1 MADFNTNH
9 REELVISRVGVG
21 FDFKEENDFS
31 KYFALRVALAWAL
44 NTPCLPLESPDWERK
59 RLEGERSKEYHLEQ
73 ITGKGKDKKEDFDLL
88 IRAMLYIKH
97 KEELDRDKKD
107 IFSDEKEYLKILSR
121 YIQRGLYELDNSYKS
136 RDCFYQWCLD
146 NLHLSLKQEEQ
157 TKENPKN
164 NDVGYFPKLQDY
176 FKKQG
181 IGIKLVN
188 EEDSYRHHICKIELL
203 DSAKIQAF
211 KNKSQYLDDELG
223 QSIYIEQ
230 VKGISRTYSIQIPKP
245 KEQWRELG
253 LSEFKQGLEELNKH
267 NYALGIFTGMSVDKK
282 PFCFD
287 LKTTPHLLVAGQTGG
302 GKSMLLKNILL
313 CLLRNQNVEISII
326 DPKAGASFAEFKD
339 IKNIEIFTPQ
349 KANECV
355 EKFIEEM
362 ESRYERKSKGESFES
377 MPYRVLIVDE
387 LNDLIKQN
395 KDIETNL
402 IRLAQKA
409 REARIHLVLAT
420 QRPDSAT
427 LSGSLR
433 SNVPSRIALRVQ
445 KSTESKI
452 ILDEIGAEKL
462 TGNGDML
469 IKLGDSSSLQ
479 RIIGI
484 YIIEEEIYNQLQAM
498 LDRFQN

>member
-1 MADFNTNH
+1 MT
-9 REELVISRVGVG
+9 E
-21 FDFKEENDFS
+21 
-31 KYFALRVALAWAL
+31 
-44 NTPCLPLESPDWERK
+44 T
-59 RLEGERSKEYHLEQ
+59 
-73 ITGKGKDKKEDFDLL
+73 
-88 IRAMLYIKH
+88 
-97 KEELDRDKKD
+97 KKD

-121 YIQRGLYELDNSYKS
+121 YIQRGLYELDNTYKS
-136 RDCFYQWCLD
+136 SDCFYQWCLD

-157 TKENPKN
+157 IKENSKN

-181 IGIKLVN
+181 IGIRLMN

-211 KNKSQYLDDELG
+211 KTKSQYLDDELG

-230 VKGISRTYSIQIPKP
+230 VKGISRTYSVQIPKP
-245 KEQWRELG
+245 KEQWRKLG
-253 LSEFKQGLEELNKH
+253 LHELKQGLEELSKH
-267 NYALGIFTGMSVDKK
+267 DYALGIFAGMSVEKES
-282 PFCFD
+282 FCFD

-313 CLLRNQNVEISII
+313 CLLRHQNIEISII
-326 DPKAGASFAEFKD
+326 DPKAGASFAEFTQ
-339 IKNIEIFTPQ
+339 IKNLEILGTD
-349 KANECV
+349 KAGDITESFV
-355 EKFIEEM
+355 LEM
-362 ESRYERKSKGESFES
+362 ESRYVRKSKGESFES

-387 LNDLIKQN
+387 LSDLIKQN
-395 KDIETNL
+395 KDIETHL

-433 SNVPSRIALRVQ
+433 SNVPSRIALKVQ

-484 YIIEEEIYNQLQAM
+484 YLTEEEIHNQLQVM
-498 LDRFQN
+498 L

>member
-9 REELVISRVGVG
+9 REELVISRVGEG
-21 FDFKEENDFS
+21 FDFKEESDFS

-44 NTPCLPLESPDWERK
+44 NAPCLPLESPDWERK
-59 RLEGERSKEYHLEQ
+59 RLEGERGKEYHLEQ

-97 KEELDRDKKD
+97 KDELDREKKD

-121 YIQRGLYELDNSYKS
+121 YIQRGLYELDNTYKS
-136 RDCFYQWCLD
+136 SDCFYQWCLD

-164 NDVGYFPKLQDY
+164 NEVGYFPKLQEY

-181 IGIKLVN
+181 IGIRLMN

-211 KNKSQYLDDELG
+211 KAKSQYLDDELG
-223 QSIYIEQ
+223 ANIYIEQ
-230 VKGISRTYSIQIPKP
+230 VKGISRTYSIQIPKL
-245 KEQWRELG
+245 KEQWRTLG
-253 LSEFKQGLEELNKH
+253 LSELKQGLEELSKH
-267 NYALGIFTGMSVDKK
+267 NYALGIFAGMSVQKE

-287 LKTTPHLLVAGQTGG
+287 LKTAPHLLVAGQTGG

-313 CLLRNQNVEISII
+313 CLLRHQNIEISII
-326 DPKAGASFAEFKD
+326 DPKAGASFAEFTQ
-339 IKNIEIFTPQ
+339 IKNLEILGTD
-349 KANECV
+349 KAGDITEFFV
-355 EKFIEEM
+355 LEM

-377 MPYRVLIVDE
+377 MPYRVLIIDE
-387 LNDLIKQN
+387 LSDLIKQN
-395 KDIETNL
+395 KDIETHL

-427 LSGSLR
+427 LRGSLR
-433 SNVPSRIALRVQ
+433 SNVPSRIALKVQ

-484 YIIEEEIYNQLQAM
+484 YLTEEEIHNQLQTM
-498 LDRFQN
+498 LSQSHS

>member
-9 REELVISRVGVG
+9 REELVISRVGEG
-21 FDFKEENDFS
+21 FDFKEESDFS

-44 NTPCLPLESPDWERK
+44 NAPCLPLESPDWERK
-59 RLEGERSKEYHLEQ
+59 RLEGERGKEYHLEQ

-121 YIQRGLYELDNSYKS
+121 YIQRGLYELDNTYKS
-136 RDCFYQWCLD
+136 SDCFYQWCLD

-157 TKENPKN
+157 IKENPKN

-181 IGIKLVN
+181 IGIRLVN
-188 EEDSYRHHICKIELL
+188 EEDSYRHYICKIELL

-223 QSIYIEQ
+223 ESIYIEQ
-230 VKGISRTYSIQIPKP
+230 VKSMMRTYSIQIPKP
-245 KEQWRELG
+245 KEQWHSLG

-267 NYALGIFTGMSVDKK
+267 DYALGVFAGMSVDKK

-302 GKSMLLKNILL
+302 GKSMLFKNILL

-326 DPKAGASFAEFKD
+326 DPKAGASFAEFTQ
-339 IKNIEIFTPQ
+339 IKNLEILNTD
-349 KANECV
+349 KAGEITESFV
-355 EKFIEEM
+355 LEM
-362 ESRYERKSKGESFES
+362 ESRYERKSKGESFED
-377 MPYRVLIVDE
+377 MPYRVLIIDE
-387 LNDLIKQN
+387 LSDLIKQN
-395 KDIETNL
+395 KDIETHL

-433 SNVPSRIALRVQ
+433 SNVPSRIALKVQ

-484 YIIEEEIYNQLQAM
+484 YLTEEEIQKQLNK
-498 LDRFQN
+498 LN

>member
-1 MADFNTNH
+1 MADFNTNK
-9 REELVISRVGVG
+9 REELVIEKVKKGLG
-21 FDFKEENDFS
+21 FEENEFA
-31 KYFALRVALAWAL
+31 KYNVLRIALALAL
-44 NTPCLPLESPDWERK
+44 NSPKFSLDSSFWAQK
-59 RLEGERSKEYHLEQ
+59 RLDGEKDKEYHLEQ
-73 ITGKGKDKKEDFDLL
+73 ITGKGKDEKEDFDLL
-88 IRAMLYIKH
+88 IRSMLYIKH
-97 KEELDRDKKD
+97 KDELDREKKD
-107 IFSDEKEYLKILSR
+107 IFSDEKEYLRILSR
-121 YIQRGLYELDNSYKS
+121 YIQRGLYELDNTYKS
-136 RDCFYQWCLD
+136 SDCFYQWCLD
-146 NLHLSLKQEEQ
+146 NLHLSSKQEQ

-164 NDVGYFPKLQDY
+164 NDVGYFPKLQEY

-181 IGIKLVN
+181 IGIRLMN

-211 KNKSQYLDDELG
+211 KTKSPYLDDELG

-245 KEQWRELG
+245 KEQWQKLG
-253 LSEFKQGLEELNKH
+253 LSELKQGLEELNKH
-267 NYALGIFTGMSVDKK
+267 DDALGIFAGMSVEKE

-313 CLLRNQNVEISII
+313 CLLRHQNVEISII
-326 DPKAGASFAEFKD
+326 DPKAGASFAEFTQ
-339 IKNIEIFTPQ
+339 IKNLEILGTDKAGERIESF
-349 KANECV
+349 V
-355 EKFIEEM
+355 LEM

-387 LNDLIKQN
+387 LSDLIKQN
-395 KDIETNL
+395 KEIEPHL

-433 SNVPSRIALRVQ
+433 SNVPSRIALKVQ

-452 ILDEIGAEKL
+452 ILDEAGAEKL
-462 TGNGDML
+462 TGYGDML

-484 YIIEEEIYNQLQAM
+484 YLTEEEIQKQLQTM
-498 LDRFQN
+498 L

>member
-1 MADFNTNH
+1 MADFNTNK
-9 REELVISRVGVG
+9 REELVIEKVKKGLG
-21 FDFKEENDFS
+21 FEENEFA
-31 KYFALRVALAWAL
+31 KYNVLRIALALAL
-44 NTPCLPLESPDWERK
+44 NSPKFSLDSSFWAQK
-59 RLEGERSKEYHLEQ
+59 RLDGEKDKEYHLEQ

-97 KEELDRDKKD
+97 KDELDREKKD
-107 IFSDEKEYLKILSR
+107 IFSDEKEYLRILSR
-121 YIQRGLYELDNSYKS
+121 YIQRGLYELDNTYKS
-136 RDCFYQWCLD
+136 SDCFYQWCLD

-157 TKENPKN
+157 IKENPKN

-181 IGIKLVN
+181 IGIRLMN

-203 DSAKIQAF
+203 DSTKIQVF
-211 KNKSQYLDDELG
+211 KTKSQYLDDELG
-223 QSIYIEQ
+223 ANIYIEQ
-230 VKGISRTYSIQIPKP
+230 VKGISRTYSVQIPKP
-245 KEQWRELG
+245 KEQWRKLG
-253 LSEFKQGLEELNKH
+253 LPELKQGLEELSKH
-267 NYALGIFTGMSVDKK
+267 DYALGIFAGMSVEKE

-287 LKTTPHLLVAGQTGG
+287 LKTAPHLLVAGQTGG

-313 CLLRNQNVEISII
+313 CLLRHQNIEISII
-326 DPKAGASFAEFKD
+326 DPKAGASFAEFTQ
-339 IKNIEIFTPQ
+339 IKNLEILGTD
-349 KANECV
+349 KAGDITESLV
-355 EKFIEEM
+355 LEM
-362 ESRYERKSKGESFES
+362 ESRYVRKSKGESFEG

-387 LNDLIKQN
+387 LSDLIKQN
-395 KDIETNL
+395 KDIETHL

-433 SNVPSRIALRVQ
+433 SNVPSRIALKVQ

-452 ILDEIGAEKL
+452 ILDETGAEKL

-484 YIIEEEIYNQLQAM
+484 YLTEEEIHNQLQAM
-498 LDRFQN
+498 L

>member
-1 MADFNTNH
+1 MADFNTNK
-9 REELVISRVGVG
+9 REELVIEKVKKGLG
-21 FDFKEENDFS
+21 FEENEFA
-31 KYFALRVALAWAL
+31 KYNVLRIALALAL
-44 NTPCLPLESPDWERK
+44 NSPKFSLDSSFWAQK
-59 RLEGERSKEYHLEQ
+59 RLDGEKDKEYHLEQ

-97 KEELDRDKKD
+97 KDELDREKKD
-107 IFSDEKEYLKILSR
+107 IFSDEKEYLRILSR
-121 YIQRGLYELDNSYKS
+121 YIQRGLYELDNTYKS
-136 RDCFYQWCLD
+136 SDCFYQWCLD

-157 TKENPKN
+157 IKENPKN
-164 NDVGYFPKLQDY
+164 NDVGYFLKLQDY

-181 IGIKLVN
+181 IGIRLMN

-203 DSAKIQAF
+203 DSTKIQVF
-211 KNKSQYLDDELG
+211 KTKSQYLDDELG
-223 QSIYIEQ
+223 ANIYIEQ
-230 VKGISRTYSIQIPKP
+230 VKGISRTYSVQIPKP
-245 KEQWRELG
+245 KEQWRKLG
-253 LSEFKQGLEELNKH
+253 LPELKQGLEELSKH
-267 NYALGIFTGMSVDKK
+267 DYALGIFAGMSVEKE

-313 CLLRNQNVEISII
+313 CLLRHQNIEISII
-326 DPKAGASFAEFKD
+326 DPKAGASFAEFTQ
-339 IKNIEIFTPQ
+339 IKNLEILGTD
-349 KANECV
+349 KAGDITESFV
-355 EKFIEEM
+355 LEM
-362 ESRYERKSKGESFES
+362 ESRYVRKSKGESFES

-387 LNDLIKQN
+387 LSDLIKQN
-395 KDIETNL
+395 KDIETHL

-433 SNVPSRIALRVQ
+433 SNVPSRIALKVQ

-484 YIIEEEIYNQLQAM
+484 YLTEEEIHNQLQVM
-498 LDRFQN
+498 L

>member
-9 REELVISRVGVG
+9 REELVISRVGEG
-21 FDFKEENDFS
+21 FDFKEESDFS

-44 NTPCLPLESPDWERK
+44 NAPCLPLESPDWERK
-59 RLEGERSKEYHLEQ
+59 RLEGERGKEYHLEQ

-107 IFSDEKEYLKILSR
+107 IFSDDKEYLKILSR
-121 YIQRGLYELDNSYKS
+121 YIQRGLYELDNTYKS
-136 RDCFYQWCLD
+136 SDCFYQWCLD
-146 NLHLSLKQEEQ
+146 NLDLQEARTFANHTESDKSAKSQ
-157 TKENPKN
+157 TTSAIKE
-164 NDVGYFPKLQDY
+164 Y
-176 FKKQG
+176 FKKLA
-181 IGIKLVN
+181 IPINIVN
-188 EEDSYRHHICKIELL
+188 ECESYRHDIIKVELQDSTKFGIFEAKAKFLYQALGKRVYVVNCGARMYSLQIE
-203 DSAKIQAF
+203 
-211 KNKSQYLDDELG
+211 
-223 QSIYIEQ
+223 
-230 VKGISRTYSIQIPKP
+230 KP
-245 KEQWRELG
+245 KEQWRNLG

-267 NYALGIFTGMSVDKK
+267 DYVLGIFAGMSVDKK

-313 CLLRNQNVEISII
+313 CLLHNQNIEISII
-326 DPKAGASFAEFKD
+326 DPKAGASFADFAQ
-339 IKNIEIFTPQ
+339 IKNLKILGTDKAGEITESF
-349 KANECV
+349 V
-355 EKFIEEM
+355 LEM

-387 LNDLIKQN
+387 LSDLIKQN
-395 KDIETNL
+395 KDIETHL

-433 SNVPSRIALRVQ
+433 SNIPSRIALKVQ

-452 ILDEIGAEKL
+452 ILDETGAEKL

-484 YIIEEEIYNQLQAM
+484 YLTEEEIQKQLNK
-498 LDRFQN
+498 LN

>member
-9 REELVISRVGVG
+9 REELVISRVGEG

-44 NTPCLPLESPDWERK
+44 NAPCLPLESPDWERK
-59 RLEGERSKEYHLEQ
+59 RLEGERGKEYHLEQ

-88 IRAMLYIKH
+88 IRSMLYIKH

-107 IFSDEKEYLKILSR
+107 IFSNEKEYLKILSR
-121 YIQRGLYELDNSYKS
+121 YIQRGLYELNNTYKS
-136 RDCFYQWCLD
+136 SDCFYQWCLD
-146 NLHLSLKQEEQ
+146 NLHLSSKQEEQ

-181 IGIKLVN
+181 IGIRLVN
-188 EEDSYRHHICKIELL
+188 KEDSYRHHICKIELL
-203 DSAKIQAF
+203 DSAKIQVF

-230 VKGISRTYSIQIPKP
+230 VKGISRTYSIQIPKS
-245 KEQWRELG
+245 KEQWRPLSLPEL
-253 LSEFKQGLEELNKH
+253 KQGLEVLRKQNFELGVF
-267 NYALGIFTGMSVDKK
+267 AGMSVEKE

-287 LKTTPHLLVAGQTGG
+287 LKTAPHLLVAGATRS
-302 GKSMLLKNILL
+302 GKSVCLKITILCLLKNE
-313 CLLRNQNVEISII
+313 NVEIAII
-326 DPKAGASFAEFKD
+326 DSGKVGGSFKEFMNG
-339 IKNIEIFTPQ
+339 KNIEIIDDVK
-349 KANECV
+349 KALESV
-355 EKFIEEM
+355 ESLAEEM
-362 ESRYERKSKGESFES
+362 ENRYKAHAKGESFES
-377 MPYRVLIVDE
+377 MPYKILIVDE
-387 LNDLIKQN
+387 LSDLIKQN
-395 KDIETNL
+395 KDIETHL

-433 SNVPSRIALRVQ
+433 SNVPSRIALKVQ

-452 ILDEIGAEKL
+452 ILDEVGAEKL

-469 IKLGDSSSLQ
+469 IKLGDGSSLQ

-484 YIIEEEIYNQLQAM
+484 YLTEEEIQNQLKV
-498 LDRFQN
+498 DKIHS

>member
-9 REELVISRVGVG
+9 YEELLINRVRKDG
-21 FDFKEENDFS
+21 FGYDEESEFP
-31 KYFALRVALAWAL
+31 KYFVLRIALAWAM
-44 NTPCLPLESPDWERK
+44 NAPHLPLESVDWKHK
-59 RLEGERSKEYHLEQ
+59 RLEGERGKEYHLEQ

-88 IRAMLYIKH
+88 IRSMLYIKH

-107 IFSDEKEYLKILSR
+107 IFSDDKEYLRILSR
-121 YIQRGLYELDNSYKS
+121 YIQRGLYELDNTYKS
-136 RDCFYQWCLD
+136 RDCFYQWCWD

-164 NDVGYFPKLQDY
+164 NEVGYFPKLQDY

-181 IGIKLVN
+181 IGIRLIN

-203 DSAKIQAF
+203 DSIKIQAF
-211 KNKSQYLDDELG
+211 KTKSQYLDDELG
-223 QSIYIEQ
+223 ANIYIEQ
-230 VKGISRTYSIQIPKP
+230 VKGISKTYSIQIPKP
-245 KEQWRELG
+245 KGQRRTLG
-253 LSEFKQGLEELNKH
+253 LSEFKQGLEVLRKQNFELGVF
-267 NYALGIFTGMSVDKK
+267 AGMSVDKK

-302 GKSMLLKNILL
+302 GKSMLLKNIIL
-313 CLLRNQNVEISII
+313 CLLRHQNVEIFII
-326 DPKAGASFAEFKD
+326 DPKAGASFAEFTQ
-339 IKNIEIFTPQ
+339 IKNLEILGTDKSGDIIESF
-349 KANECV
+349 V
-355 EKFIEEM
+355 SEM
-362 ESRYERKSKGESFES
+362 ESRYVRKSKGESFES
-377 MPYRVLIVDE
+377 MPYRVLIIDE
-387 LNDLIKQN
+387 LNDLIRQN
-395 KDIETNL
+395 KDIETHL
-402 IRLAQKA
+402 IRLAEKA

-433 SNVPSRIALRVQ
+433 SNVPSRIALKVQ

-452 ILDEIGAEKL
+452 ILDEVGAEKL

-484 YIIEEEIYNQLQAM
+484 YLTEEEIQSQLKAV
-498 LDRFQN
+498 F